1 MRILCLSDIHGEGA
15 GLGEV
20 LAASPEAEVIAIV
33 GDITHLGGAAEA
45 EKVLAPVVA
54 SGRRVL
60 AVPGNMDGEGARR
73 YIEEKGFSIHG
84 RGTTIGEVG
93 FLGLGGSNPTPFGT
107 PFEIGPDE
115 AKRLLA
121 AGLGQIAGPGFKVLL
136 SHAPPRGTRLDKGFA
151 GMHIGSAEVREFLLS
166 GAVGLCLC
174 GHVHEAPGEESVGAA
189 LCVNVGPFKNGHCAL
204 VEIAGSRVRV
214 LWRK

>member
-1 MRILCLSDIHGEGA
+1 MRILCLSDLHGEGA
-15 GLGEV
+15 GLGDL
-20 LAASPEAEVIAIV
+20 LAASPEAAVVAIV

-45 EKVLAPVVA
+45 EKVLAPVIA

-60 AVPGNMDGEGARR
+60 AVPGNMDGEGARL
-73 YIEEKGFSIHG
+73 YIEEKGFSLHG
-84 RGTTIGEVG
+84 RGTAIGEVG

-107 PFEIGPDE
+107 PFEIGADE
-115 AKRLLA
+115 ARRLLA
-121 AGLGQIAGPGFKVLL
+121 AGLGQIAGAGFKVLL
-136 SHAPPRGTRLDKGFA
+136 SHAPPRSTRLDKGFA
-151 GMHIGSAEVREFLLS
+151 GMHIGSAEVKDFLLS

-174 GHVHEAPGEESVGAA
+174 GHVHEAPGEEFVGAA

-204 VEIAGSRVRV
+204 VEIADSRVRV